1 MMKYILPFLLL
12 VFFFS
17 CEFNIN
23 KKISVAEILDE
34 EWKAFNWSEVD
45 EYPSFITCDT
55 LSTISLKK
63 ECFTS
68 TLSNQI
74 SVDLIS
80 NIKIVNRTIQ
90 DTVILKF
97 TISKDGKIS
106 LDELILDQ
114 NIIDLK
120 KIIDLSFQNSIDK
133 LPKIFPAIKRG
144 QQVNVK
150 FTLPIFVSTEE
161 K

>member
-1 MMKYILPFLLL
+1 MKYILSFLLL

-80 NIKIVNRTIQ
+80 NTKIVNRTIQ

-97 TISKDGKIS
+97 TISKDGEIDF
-106 LDELILDQ
+106 DELIVDES
-114 NIIDLK
+114 IIDLRSL
-120 KIIDLSFQNSIDK
+120 IDLSFKSSIKK

-150 FTLPIFVSTEE
+150 FSLPIYVSTE
-161 K
+161 

>member
-1 MMKYILPFLLL
+1 MMKYILSLFFL

-17 CEFNIN
+17 CDLNIN
-23 KKISVAEILDE
+23 KKISVDEILDE
-34 EWKAFNWSEVD
+34 EWKTFNWSDVD
-45 EYPSFITCDT
+45 EYPSFSTCDS
-55 LSTISLKK
+55 LSSLSLKK
-63 ECFTS
+63 ECFIF

-80 NIKIVNRTIQ
+80 NTKTVNRIIQ

-97 TISKDGKIS
+97 TISKDGEIDF
-106 LDELILDQ
+106 DELIVDES
-114 NIIDLK
+114 IIDLRSL
-120 KIIDLSFQNSIDK
+120 IDLSFKSSIKK

-150 FTLPIFVSTEE
+150 FSLPIYVSTE
-161 K
+161 